1 MRHVTESY
9 KAFLHSIADRMRL
22 TKYPLLRDLIAEFAG
37 TVVFVAFGT
46 GVAAQAELQKSKFGA
61 SMDISC
67 GYATGWALGL
77 IAAGSRSPGMCNP
90 CIAFANALIGR
101 LDFVTMLL
109 FWFAE
114 LIGAIIG
121 SLFVMAVYWEKV
133 LDYTNAYDNGVLNM
147 NSTGT
152 IFTSTANTTIG
163 SLCAGQVITGMFTL
177 AAIMAILDKNNWD
190 LSYFHVIVYATVI
203 QFLMFNDF
211 TIQTTSSVNPAYDLG
226 GRIALSMT
234 GWGSS
239 PFTYASH
246 AFWVF
251 LVMPFVGTICGV
263 LLYELVVGVHLPGA
277 GQDKASSGVKVDE
290 DSNA

>member
-1 MRHVTESY
+1 MKHVTESY
-9 KAFLHSIADRMRL
+9 KAFMHSIADRMRL
-22 TKYPLLRDLIAEFAG
+22 TKYPLLRDLIAETAG
-37 TVVFVAFGT
+37 AFVFVAFGS
-46 GVAAQAELQKSKFGA
+46 GVAAQAELQRPDFGN

-67 GYATGWALGL
+67 GYAFGWALGL
-77 IAAGSRSPGMCNP
+77 LVSGSRSPGMCNP
-90 CIAFANALIGR
+90 CIAFANALVGR
-101 LDFVTMLL
+101 LDFLTMLL
-109 FWFAE
+109 FWLAE

-121 SLFVMAVYWEKV
+121 SLFVMAIYWEKII
-133 LDYTNAYDNGVLNM
+133 DFTNTYDNGSLNM

-177 AAIMAILDKNNWD
+177 AAILAILDKNNWD
-190 LSYFHVIVYATVI
+190 LSYFYVIIYAVVI

-211 TIQTTSSVNPAYDLG
+211 TVQTTSSVNPAYDLG

-234 GWGSS
+234 GYGSS
-239 PFTYASH
+239 PFTYANH

-263 LLYELVVGVHLPGA
+263 LLYELVIGVHLPGA
-277 GQDKASSGVKVDE
+277 GRNGGPSDIRND
-290 DSNA
+290 DSDA